1 MCSSY
6 APKALLP
13 IQLLSQNTTR
23 QAAVGLRMLCVSAVF
38 TLLFNFTLDI
48 DMLHMNTLT
57 HASVSDISSLGIFI
71 EKRPL
76 CCQVQLCDFDQV

>member
-1 MCSSY
+1 MCCSY
-6 APKALLP
+6 APKAVLP
-13 IQLLSQNTTR
+13 IPIQNTTR

-38 TLLFNFTLDI
+38 TVLFNFTLDL

-57 HASVSDISSLGIFI
+57 HASLIDMSSLGIFI

-76 CCQVQLCDFDQV
+76 CCQVQLRDFDQV